1 MLLEAREVCK
11 TFGSFRAVDR
21 ASVTVTQG
29 DILGLIGPNGAGK
42 STFFNCLTGD
52 LATTSGQVFF
62 EGQDIT
68 ALSPEGRAGLGLAR
82 TFQVPQTFED
92 MSVLENVMIG
102 AFLRTSRTSDA
113 EARAHAVLERVGM
126 GQLANTPARSLGT
139 PGRKR
144 LEIARALATEPKVLL
159 LDEAMA
165 GLTQREVQ
173 LAIDLVRDIH
183 RSGVTLVIVEHIM
196 EVIMSLATS
205 VLVFHQG
212 REIARG
218 TPRDVTANPAVIEAY
233 LGKRAAKAAASHT
246 PIELMGAPVPP
257 SGH

>member
-1 MLLEAREVCK
+1 MLLEAREICK

-21 ASVTVTQG
+21 ASVKVGQG

-52 LATTSGQVFF
+52 LASTSGEVVF

-68 ALSPEGRAGLGLAR
+68 TFAPEARARLGLAR
-82 TFQVPQTFED
+82 TFQVPQTFEG

-102 AFLRTSRTSDA
+102 AFLRTSRTSEA
-113 EARAHAVLERVGM
+113 ETRARAVLQRVGM
-126 GQLANTPARSLGT
+126 GQLADTPARSLGT

-218 TPRDVTANPAVIEAY
+218 SPRDVTANPAVIEAY

-246 PIELMGAPVPP
+246 PIELMGGPPVPP
-257 SGH
+257 I

>member
-1 MLLEAREVCK
+1 MFLEAREVTK
-11 TFGSFRAVDR
+11 TFGSFKAVDN
-21 ASVTVTQG
+21 ASIAVEQG

-42 STFFNCLTGD
+42 STFFNCLAGD
-52 LATTSGQVFF
+52 LDLTSGVVRF

-68 ALSPEGRAGLGLAR
+68 ALAPEARVRIGLAR
-82 TFQVPQTFED
+82 TFQVPQTFES

-102 AFLRTSRTSDA
+102 AFLRTPRKSEA
-113 EARAHAVLERVGM
+113 EACARAVLERVGM
-126 GQLANTPARSLGT
+126 GRLAETPARSLGT

-165 GLTQREVQ
+165 GLTQREVR

-196 EVIMSLATS
+196 EVIMSLATR

-218 TPRDVTANPAVIEAY
+218 SPREVTANPAVIEAY
-233 LGKRAAKAAASHT
+233 LGKRAARAAASHT
-246 PIELMGAPVPP
+246 PIELMGGPP
-257 SGH
+257 Q

>member
-1 MLLEAREVCK
+1 MFLEARGVTK
-11 TFGSFRAVDR
+11 TFGSFKAVDN
-21 ASVTVTQG
+21 ASIAVGEG

-52 LATTSGQVFF
+52 LDLTSGVVLL

-68 ALSPEGRAGLGLAR
+68 ALAPEARAGRGLAR
-82 TFQVPQTFED
+82 TFQVPQTFESL
-92 MSVLENVMIG
+92 SVIENVMIG
-102 AFLRTSRTSDA
+102 AFLRHKRKSDA
-113 EARAHAVLERVGM
+113 EALARGVLERVGM
-126 GQLANTPARSLGT
+126 GRLADMSARALGT

-165 GLTQREVQ
+165 GLTQSEVR

-196 EVIMSLATS
+196 EVIMSLATR

-218 TPRDVTANPAVIEAY
+218 SPREVTTDPAVIEAY

-246 PIELMGAPVPP
+246 PVELMGGPP
-257 SGH
+257 L

>member
-1 MLLEAREVCK
+1 MFLEAHEVTK
-11 TFGSFRAVDR
+11 TFGSFKAVDN
-21 ASVTVTQG
+21 ASIAVEQG

-42 STFFNCLTGD
+42 STFFNCLAGD
-52 LATTSGQVFF
+52 LDLTSGVVRF

-68 ALSPEGRAGLGLAR
+68 ALAPEARVRIGLAR
-82 TFQVPQTFED
+82 TFQVPQTFES

-102 AFLRTSRTSDA
+102 AFLRTPRKSDA
-113 EARAHAVLERVGM
+113 EARARAVLERVGM
-126 GQLANTPARSLGT
+126 GRLAETPARSLGT

-165 GLTQREVQ
+165 GLTQREVR

-196 EVIMSLATS
+196 EVIMSLATR

-218 TPRDVTANPAVIEAY
+218 SPRDVTANPAVIEAY
-233 LGKRAAKAAASHT
+233 LGKRAARAAASHT
-246 PIELMGAPVPP
+246 PIELMGGP
-257 SGH
+257 SQ